1 MSRAPARRH
10 DAVDLLDADHIK
22 VMLLFR
28 KHRSLARQGAP
39 APARQALARQ
49 ICQELVLHNRVEEEV
64 FYPALRHASAGSAG
78 LHTLMD
84 EADVEHECA
93 AHLVAQ
99 IMKMDAGDS
108 HLDARLHVL
117 CQIVDR
123 HVTTEREKMFSAAR
137 ASGLDLVALVAPLVQ
152 CKEQALAE
160 MGDGALG

>member
-28 KHRSLARQGAP
+28 KHRRLARQGAP

-49 ICQELVLHNRVEEEV
+49 ICQELLLHNRVEDEV
-64 FYPALRHASAGSAG
+64 FYPALRRALPG
-78 LHTLMD
+78 LGPLMA

-93 AHLVAQ
+93 ARLVAQ
-99 IMKMDAGDS
+99 IMQTDANDS
-108 HLDARLHVL
+108 HFDARLRVL

-123 HVTTEREKMFSAAR
+123 HVTTERETMFSAAR

-160 MGDGALG
+160 MGDGGRN